1 MSIEKLINEIK
12 QSTDVHKNQLKLRE
26 QILGDLTVPHNGGL
40 FRVTQ
45 ELMAFLHSWPD
56 TEIYLE
62 DQYGNPVQCQ
72 REALL
77 EQCRQQY
84 HKVMNR
90 WHQQHEEIK
99 RIRKI

>member
-1 MSIEKLINEIK
+1 MSIENLVNEIK

-26 QILGDLTVPHNGGL
+26 QIQGDLIVAHNGGL

-45 ELMAFLHSWPD
+45 ELMAFLYTWSDP
-56 TEIYLE
+56 EIYLE
-62 DQYGNPVQCQ
+62 DQYGTPVACQ